1 MNTQANTLP
10 PTDGNPGGATAMDT
24 PEDVSPRTNNVPD
37 DTAPSIRSSAM
48 LTELNISQWTA
59 RKKDGRASK
68 EVTDKNNAETG
79 VANVHKNM
87 MHKCVELDAVH
98 KLTGNLRNIHYAMTM
113 PWSDAGQRLMPTAQ
127 YFKYH
132 QTMTDLE
139 NQWHNKVSAFLS
151 SYQWAK
157 SQAQAKQGD
166 LYNSSDYPTLAQVE
180 RKFGFRLAYIELP
193 DGGDWRLDINN
204 EAMAEV
210 RANYKDH
217 YSRQLTNALND
228 VWTRLHTAL
237 TRMSSQLSYKADGK
251 KEIFKD
257 SLVGN
262 VMDMV
267 ELLGVCNITG
277 DSQMTALKDELSG
290 AMYGVTADVLRE
302 DTFTRDHTKR
312 NIDQIIAKLPSLEV

>member
-1 MNTQANTLP
+1 
-10 PTDGNPGGATAMDT
+10 
-24 PEDVSPRTNNVPD
+24 
-37 DTAPSIRSSAM
+37 M

-79 VANVHKNM
+79 VANVHKDL

-98 KLTGNLRNIHYAMTM
+98 KLTGSIRNI
-113 PWSDAGQRLMPTAQ
+113 
-127 YFKYH
+127 
-132 QTMTDLE
+132 
-139 NQWHNKVSAFLS
+139 
-151 SYQWAK
+151 
-157 SQAQAKQGD
+157 
-166 LYNSSDYPTLAQVE
+166 DYPTLAQVE